1 MRSEFFF
8 RFSFF
13 LQIFLL
19 RSGRFSLLQPR
30 LTSSRPFSHAR
41 NPPAPQPL
49 PNNSLASK
57 VYKGKKIDKG
67 IAFPTCLSVNSVV
80 GHYCPAAD
88 DATVLNEGDCVKIDL
103 GAHID
108 GWIAVGAHTVILSPE
123 PIKGRDADLLAA
135 TSACMEAALRTI
147 RPGKKAKELAPVL
160 QKIAASYGCT
170 VVEGVLCH
178 QMKQA
183 VIDGHKTAPNRVSPV
198 EGASPAQQAQAAAA
212 AAKEG
217 ENEFEEGEAWAVDVV
232 LSTGVGSAR
241 VLDEK
246 ATTVSFRKRGKKRE
260 RERERER
267 EGEREE
273 GGTTKTERKQQTLT
287 LSSFLFLHPKP
298 KPKPQIYKRAL
309 DVEYSLKMKASRTVF
324 SEISK
329 RFSTMPFAL
338 RALATPGARL
348 GVIECVNH
356 YLLQAYPV
364 LHERSSER
372 VAQLKTTVL
381 LMPNGSDR
389 VTGVPLQPHE
399 SDKSVE
405 DELVKKLLA
414 TSLKPKKKKPA
425 AAAKAAAAPAPAD
438 AKA

>member
-1 MRSEFFF
+1 MSSDNSSNASETELDL
-8 RFSFF
+8 S
-13 LQIFLL
+13 
-19 RSGRFSLLQPR
+19 
-30 LTSSRPFSHAR
+30 
-41 NPPAPQPL
+41 
-49 PNNSLASK
+49 NSDVVTKYKAAAEIANAALKVVVAECKVGAKLVHIANKGDALIEELASK
-57 VYKGKKIDKG
+57 VFKGKKIDKG

-88 DATVLNEGDCVKIDL
+88 DATVLAEGDCVKIDL

-108 GWIAVGAHTVILSPE
+108 GWIAVGAHTVILSAE
-123 PIKGRDADLLAA
+123 PIKGKDADLLAA

-160 QKIAASYGCT
+160 EKIAASYGCS

-183 VIDGHKTAPNRVSPV
+183 VIDGHKTAPNRVAPI
-198 EGASPAQQAQAAAA
+198 EGATPQQQAQAAAA

-217 ENEFEEGEAWAVDVV
+217 ENEFEEGEVWAVDVV

-246 ATTVSFRKRGKKRE
+246 ATTV
-260 RERERER
+260 
-267 EGEREE
+267 
-273 GGTTKTERKQQTLT
+273 
-287 LSSFLFLHPKP
+287 
-298 KPKPQIYKRAL
+298 YKRAL
-309 DVEYSLKMKASRTVF
+309 DVEYSLKMKASRAAF
-324 SEISK
+324 SEISR
-329 RFSTMPFAL
+329 RFSTMPFSL
-338 RALATPGARL
+338 RALSTPGARL

-364 LHERSSER
+364 LHERAGER

-389 VTGVPLQPHE
+389 ITQTPLQAFE
-399 SDKSVE
+399 SDKKVE

-414 TSLKPKKKKPA
+414 TSLKPKKKKKPATKADA
-425 AAAKAAAAPAPAD
+425 AAAAPKAAAA
-438 AKA
+438 